1 MTTNL
6 ILTDAVRKELR
17 EIVFTA
23 VDDALN
29 ARKAKD
35 ALLKTEDV
43 IQAYG
48 VSRTS
53 IWRMVKAGQ
62 LHAIQGRGRQQLFN
76 AEECKRVLIKE
87 SAKAENK

>member
-1 MTTNL
+1 MVANL
-6 ILTDAVRKELR
+6 IITDAVREELR
-17 EIVFTA
+17 QIVFKA

-76 AEECKRVLIKE
+76 ADECKRVLIKE